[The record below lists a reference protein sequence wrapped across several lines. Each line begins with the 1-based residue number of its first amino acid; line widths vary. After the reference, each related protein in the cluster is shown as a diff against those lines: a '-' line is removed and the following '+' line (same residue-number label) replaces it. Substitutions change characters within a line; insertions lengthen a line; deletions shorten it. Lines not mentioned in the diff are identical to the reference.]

1 MEIVK
6 IAVVASTVLL
16 SSVNTQSSDT
26 LELSKDS
33 QAKTSKMLIARGTR
47 TKPPVDPPVM
57 NSTWTN
63 LFSIS

>member
-26 LELSKDS
+26 PELSKGS
-33 QAKTSKMLIARGTR
+33 QAASSNMLIAGGTR

-57 NSTWTN
+57 NSTWTK
-63 LFSIS
+63 LFSVS